1 MTTDVASSWDR
12 IITWLHAHAPTT
24 AAAVNPPATDEAID
38 DAAWTVGVPLPA
50 DIRALYRAADGM
62 WDAPTA
68 GCLIPPVY
76 GLYPL
81 EEALCFQRVRVNAFA
96 ERDGSDERWGTA
108 EEVDGAP
115 AGTLGVRWSQHWLP
129 LATSGLGI
137 VLFADLR
144 YGRLRGS
151 VMTYDRIEG
160 ADAPPVWPTV
170 SAMLAD
176 IADALD
182 HDGTA
187 AGHRPYVDEEARL
200 DWRWPAP
207 TSTRTHRGSE
217 P

>member
-1 MTTDVASSWDR
+1 VASSWDR
-12 IITWLHAHAPTT
+12 ITAWLQAHAPTT
-24 AAAVNPPATDEAID
+24 AAAVNPPAADEAIA

-50 DIRALYRAADGM
+50 DVRALYRAADGM
-62 WDAPTA
+62 RDGPDA

-76 GLYPL
+76 GLCPL
-81 EEALCFQRVRVNAFA
+81 EEALCFQRARVDAFA
-96 ERDGSDERWGTA
+96 ERHSSDEHWGTA
-108 EEVDGAP
+108 EEVDSAP

-144 YGRLRGS
+144 YGRLRGC
-151 VMTYDRIEG
+151 VMKYDKIEG
-160 ADAPPVWPTV
+160 ADTPPIWPTV

-176 IADALD
+176 IAHA

-200 DWRWPAP
+200 DWR
-207 TSTRTHRGSE
+207 
-217 P
+217 